1 MMDKHQ
7 AKQVLFFAAQHYPES
22 WLYQHIDELA
32 EIYVKLGHD
41 SMLERAEALEREN
54 LAPTMRD
61 LPDQRDRPAL

>member
-1 MMDKHQ
+1 MDKHQ

-22 WLYQHIDELA
+22 WLYLYIDELA
-32 EIYVKLGHD
+32 EIYVKSGHD
-41 SMLERAEALEREN
+41 SMLDRAEALEREN